1 MAARKAG
8 ATLDL
13 AHVSK
18 VFKDMAKY
26 SPYVPAYQAPIDTPA
41 PPLRDPKTGALLS
54 RFRYSDSSASVFEEK

>member
-8 ATLDL
+8 TTLDL
-13 AHVSK
+13 ADVNK
-18 VFKDMAKY
+18 VFEDMAKY
-26 SPYVPAYQAPIDTPA
+26 SPYVPAYQTPIDTPT